1 MLGSGTRHKEP
12 LELPS
17 SLRDRHLCS
26 GGPESMVTDPAAGA
40 GLLGMRSQ
48 KTHVLTFPT
57 HFPKTSNKTT
67 WEQQSCFEM
76 ALDNK

>member
-12 LELPS
+12 LELLS
-17 SLRDRHLCS
+17 SLCDRRFCS
-26 GGPESMVTDPAAGA
+26 GGPESRVTDPAAGA
-40 GLLGMRSQ
+40 GLLGMLSR

-76 ALDNK
+76 ALGNK